1 MKSIQ
6 ERFYLF
12 GTILIVVVALG
23 LLYQYSYFS
32 TIINKDKEFNIEAA
46 RIHLGHEINSK
57 MKQNRQ
63 CTMAA
68 SEMVSLGAHS
78 DQQLLELFKK
88 LSQNNHSLK
97 ALYFGDVNNKL
108 VISSEWNPP
117 STYDLRDRLW
127 YIKAVEEGDTYVS
140 DVYIDAV
147 DGEPVIAVSKSVY
160 DNEGNLMG
168 VVSSDISANE
178 IIKMVEDATIKGLGY
193 SFLIDGSGNI
203 IAHPKYSIQSESDMI
218 RIDTLSSGIYGELIE
233 TKSGQMQIKFD
244 GVEGFLSYEPLE
256 GTNWIIG
263 NFMSMEEF
271 MGNRWDKWSVFFMT
285 LTLATLIFIV
295 FFYLQKTSFLTP
307 IKNLDS
313 DIKKIDV
320 EEDMGYRMPINIKDP
335 LVEIR
340 TSINAV
346 LDKTKEYF
354 EQTEQDSEEIMA
366 QNEELEASYNQ
377 LSAMEEELREQYD
390 LLLYSEERLKNA
402 LVKNEVVISAIPDI
416 LFVYDKDGVYVD
428 IQGEQAGNL
437 AAPESTLLGKRL
449 TDILPEDIGF
459 LVLDRITKVIEN
471 DKMEFFEYDLE
482 VESGLQSFEVRMVK
496 LDERHVLAMT
506 RNISDRK
513 EMENRLINL
522 SYRDQLTGLY
532 NRRFFEEEL
541 SRLDVERNLPLSII
555 MSDVNGLKLIN
566 DSFGHKV
573 GDELLKT
580 IANVMIKG
588 CRADDIIARI
598 SGDEFVIILPKTSE
612 EEAEVLA
619 DRLKKLSSETKFSDK
634 VFPNL
639 ELSISFGIGTKH
651 SMDVDMAL
659 IFKKAEDKM
668 YAHKLLE
675 GPSMRSK
682 TIETIIKALYEK
694 NEREEKHSNRVSIIC
709 QDIGKALGLGE
720 DKIRELGS
728 VGLLHDIG
736 KIAISE
742 TILDK
747 PGKLTKDEWD
757 EMKKHPEIGY
767 RILSTVNEMGQI
779 AEYILYH
786 HERYDGYG
794 YPKGLKGEDI
804 PFMSRI
810 ITIADAYDAM
820 AEDRPYRKGLSQEEI
835 IREFVDHAGTQFD
848 PYLTKIFIEE
858 VLGYKD
864 TL

>member
-1 MKSIQ
+1 MKTIQ

-12 GTILIVVVALG
+12 GTILIIVVALG
-23 LLYQYSYFS
+23 LLYQYSYLS
-32 TIINKDKEFNIEAA
+32 TIINRDKEFNISTA
-46 RIHLGHEINSK
+46 REHLHHQVDSK

-63 CTMAA
+63 CTVAA
-68 SEMVSLGAHS
+68 SQVVSIGGHS
-78 DQQLLELFKK
+78 DEELLTLLRE
-88 LSQNNHSLK
+88 LSQNNQSLK

-108 VISSEWNPP
+108 IISSGWQPP
-117 STYDLRDRLW
+117 RDYDLRERTW
-127 YIKAVEEGDTYVS
+127 YIEAVKEGGIHVS

-147 DGEPVIAVSKSVY
+147 DGEPVIAISSPIY
-160 DNEGNLMG
+160 DQNGGLRG
-168 VVSSDISANE
+168 VVSADISARE
-178 IIKMVEDATIKGLGY
+178 IIKMVEEATIKGLGY
-193 SFLIDGSGNI
+193 SFLIDGAGNI
-203 IAHPKYSIQSESDMI
+203 IAHPEYSLQSETDMI
-218 RIDTLSSGIYGELIE
+218 NIDSLSQGIYAQLVGAG
-233 TKSGQMQIKFD
+233 SGQIQTEFD
-244 GVEGFLSYEPLE
+244 GVDGFLSYEPLE
-256 GTNWIIG
+256 DTDWIIG
-263 NFMSMEEF
+263 NFMSMEDF
-271 MGNRWDKWSVFFMT
+271 MGNRWDKWEMF
-285 LTLATLIFIV
+285 LTALIIAAIIFGI
-295 FFYLQKTSFLTP
+295 FFYLQRASFLNP
-307 IKNLDS
+307 VANLDR
-313 DIKKIDV
+313 DIRKIDV
-320 EEDMGYRMPINIKDP
+320 VEDIGYRLPIRGKDP
-335 LVEIR
+335 LIEIR
-340 TSINAV
+340 SSINII

-390 LLLYSEERLKNA
+390 LLLNSEEKLRNV
-402 LVKNEVVISAIPDI
+402 LVKNEAIMSAIPDI
-416 LFVYDKDGVYVD
+416 LFIYDKDGVYVD
-428 IQGEQAGNL
+428 IQGEYAGNL
-437 AAPESTLLGKRL
+437 IAPESDLLGKKL
-449 TDILPEDIGF
+449 TDILPEEIGF
-459 LVLDRITKVIEN
+459 LVLNRISKVLER
-471 DKMEFFEYDLE
+471 DQMEFFEYNLD
-482 VESGLQSFEVRMVK
+482 VETGMQSFEVRMVK
-496 LDERHVLAMT
+496 LDERHVLAIT

-566 DSFGHKV
+566 DSFGHRV

-598 SGDEFVIILPKTSE
+598 SGDEFVVILPKTNE
-612 EEAEVLA
+612 AEAEVLTN
-619 DRLKKLSSETKFSDK
+619 RLKKLGRETKFSNEA
-634 VFPNL
+634 FPDL

-651 SMDVDMAL
+651 SMDMDMAL
-659 IFKKAEDKM
+659 VFKKAEDNM

-694 NEREEKHSNRVSIIC
+694 NEREEKHSNRVSLIC
-709 QDIGKALGLGE
+709 QDMGKALGLGE

-742 TILDK
+742 AILDK
-747 PGKLTKDEWD
+747 PGKLTKEEWE

-786 HERYDGYG
+786 HERYDGFG
-794 YPKGLKGEDI
+794 YPKGLKGEEI
-804 PFMSRI
+804 PFISRI

-820 AEDRPYRKGLSQEEI
+820 AADRPYRKALTHEEI
-835 IREFVDHAGTQFD
+835 IREFIDHAGSQFD
-848 PYLTKIFIEE
+848 PYLTKVFVEE
-858 VLGYKD
+858 LLGYED
-864 TL
+864 IL